1 MSNHFT
7 YEINERNLKMKLK
20 DLELPLDEEA
30 VQQFEERIHAQSG
43 QAMQRNFKQFAIPL
57 GSNLTLPL
65 VFGGLVLLFSL
76 LLYNFI
82 SIKNPAGKTA
92 AEPLP
97 SPVIP
102 AAQVQPALSTPHLP
116 YTPAAQNVPSE
127 AIKEKETGI
136 KTEKV
141 VQPEPPAPPKIANTM
156 PVQTTSLSGTPANT
170 PANTTTSLS
179 ADKPASPTPSSQPVV
194 KKKQRRESPD
204 VMETNN
210 AEARP
215 AVTEIDRE
223 TPSRPN

>member
-20 DLELPLDEEA
+20 ELELPLDEEA
-30 VQQFEERIHAQSG
+30 VQQFEERFHAQSG

-92 AEPLP
+92 TEPLP
-97 SPVIP
+97 APVVP
-102 AAQVQPALSTPHLP
+102 AAQIQPAQATPHLP
-116 YTPAAQNVPSE
+116 YTPAAQNVPAE

-141 VQPEPPAPPKIANTM
+141 VQPEPPAPPKIAIST
-156 PVQTTSLSGTPANT
+156 PVQTNSSNGIPAAS
-170 PANTTTSLS
+170 PSTTTTVPS

-210 AEARP
+210 TESRP